1 LNVPPELLEAID
13 RLRWG
18 AERSDGLSVD
28 LKPQHCAALYDAM
41 AEMVAHPLVTATLP
55 TSVDVG
61 SRIVFEGRE
70 YEAVSFEAR
79 PRFENLETAGS
90 LTVIVE
96 RR

>member
-1 LNVPPELLEAID
+1 LNATPELQEAID

-28 LKPQHCAALYDAM
+28 LKPQHCAALYDAL
-41 AEMVAHPLVTATLP
+41 AELAVNAGPP
-55 TSVDVG
+55 TIDVG
-61 SRIVFEGRE
+61 SRLLFEGRE
-70 YEAVSFEAR
+70 YEAASFESR
-79 PRFENLETAGS
+79 PQFTSLEDAAS